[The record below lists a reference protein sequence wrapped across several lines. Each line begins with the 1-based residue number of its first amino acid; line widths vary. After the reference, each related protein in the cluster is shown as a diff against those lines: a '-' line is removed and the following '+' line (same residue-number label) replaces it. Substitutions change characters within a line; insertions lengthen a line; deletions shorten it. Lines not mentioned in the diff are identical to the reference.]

1 MSPRGSNKDGN
12 SRARCA
18 VIRVAF
24 AYPRRLAMKR
34 FSVYRIDLYIA
45 QFFTFDAP

>member
-1 MSPRGSNKDGN
+1 VYQTKTATAEQGLPQFTPPSND
-12 SRARCA
+12 
-18 VIRVAF
+18 V
-24 AYPRRLAMKR
+24 RRLAMKR